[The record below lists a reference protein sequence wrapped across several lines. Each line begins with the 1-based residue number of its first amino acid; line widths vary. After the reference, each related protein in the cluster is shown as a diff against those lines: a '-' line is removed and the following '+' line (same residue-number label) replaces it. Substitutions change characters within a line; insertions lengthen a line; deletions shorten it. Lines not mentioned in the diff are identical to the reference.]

1 MGSCYGDRIWLLLQL
16 PLLLDM
22 HTNNG
27 QFLNFFWLRWIF
39 LCVFH
44 VFLIWFFFVK
54 RLNFSFV
61 FHYVF
66 VCLCVCIAWKGRPQN
81 DLYCVGRELNATH
94 PLITAC
100 HRLMQE
106 VERLR
111 GQLEESSH
119 KLQELISVNQQLDA
133 DCCQLITEK
142 RVLQMR
148 LGAIE
153 DASLNDSCDDAKV

>member
-1 MGSCYGDRIWLLLQL
+1 
-16 PLLLDM
+16 
-22 HTNNG
+22 
-27 QFLNFFWLRWIF
+27 
-39 LCVFH
+39 
-44 VFLIWFFFVK
+44 
-54 RLNFSFV
+54 
-61 FHYVF
+61 
-66 VCLCVCIAWKGRPQN
+66 
-81 DLYCVGRELNATH
+81 
-94 PLITAC
+94 
-100 HRLMQE
+100 MQE

-153 DASLNDSCDDAKV
+153 DASLNDSCDDAKVWMIDDDDDDYSCLLYTSDAADE